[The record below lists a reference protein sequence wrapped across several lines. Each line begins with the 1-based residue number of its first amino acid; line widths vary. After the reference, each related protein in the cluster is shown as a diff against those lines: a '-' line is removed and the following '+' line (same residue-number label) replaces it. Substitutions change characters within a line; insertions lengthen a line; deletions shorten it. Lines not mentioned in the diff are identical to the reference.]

1 MLKIPFRRA
10 GLVRALVA
18 SVSAAAL
25 SACSTLGYYGHLAR
39 GEYGLL
45 AARRPIERVVADP
58 AVTDAVKARLRVA
71 EQARTFASARLKL
84 PRNASYTQY
93 ADLQRPFATW
103 NVFAANE
110 FSVDAVKRCYFLV
123 GCLDYRGYFDRDRAQ
138 AEAARLQAQGLETW
152 IGGSAAYSTLGW
164 FADPILNTMLR
175 RGDDD
180 LAATIFHELAHQVVF
195 VNGDTEFNESFATF
209 VQREGLDQWRQS
221 RGLAAA
227 ADQELAQDD
236 AVARLVVGTRERL
249 RSVYASSLP
258 ADVKRQRKQAEI
270 EALRSEYRRLRD
282 TEWHGNG
289 GYDEWIDTPINN
301 AKLLPFGL
309 YHRSVPAFAALFEQ
323 QQRDWPAFYAAV
335 ARLAKLAPGARAAA
349 IDALQRHQPP

>member
-1 MLKIPFRRA
+1 MP
-10 GLVRALVA
+10 
-18 SVSAAAL
+18 AAAL
-25 SACSTLGYYGHLAR
+25 TACSTIGYYGHLAR

-58 AVTDAVKARLRVA
+58 AVTDPVKARLRLA
-71 EQARTFASARLKL
+71 EQARMFASARLHL

-93 ADLQRPFATW
+93 ADLHRPFATW
-103 NVFAANE
+103 NVFAAAE
-110 FSVDAVKRCYFLV
+110 FSVEAVKRCYLLV
-123 GCLDYRGYFDRDRAQ
+123 GCLDYRGYFDRGR
-138 AEAARLQAQGLETW
+138 AEAEGARLQAQGLETW

-175 RGDDD
+175 RDDDD

-209 VQREGLDQWRQS
+209 VQREGLNEWRQS
-221 RGLAAA
+221 RGLAAE

-236 AVARLVVGTRERL
+236 AVARLVVATRERL
-249 RSVYASSLP
+249 RGIYASSLP

-270 EALRSEYRRLRD
+270 EALRSDYRRLRD
-282 TEWHGNG
+282 AQWHGKG
-289 GYDEWIDTPINN
+289 GYDEWIDAPINN

-323 QQRDWPAFYAAV
+323 QQRDWSAFHAAV
-335 ARLAKLAPGARAAA
+335 ARLAKLAPGARA
-349 IDALQRHQPP
+349 DALAALQSGPEP

>member
-1 MLKIPFRRA
+1 MPHILFRA
-10 GLVRALVA
+10 GVVRALIA

-58 AVTDAVKARLRVA
+58 AVTDAVKARLRMA
-71 EQARTFASARLKL
+71 EQARAFASARLKL
-84 PRNASYTQY
+84 PRNGSYTQY

-103 NVFAANE
+103 NVFAAAE
-110 FSVDAVKRCYFLV
+110 FSVDAVKRCYLLV
-123 GCLDYRGYFDRDRAQ
+123 GCLDYRGYFDRDRAD
-138 AEAARLQAQGLETW
+138 AEAARLQAHGFETW
-152 IGGSAAYSTLGW
+152 VGASTAYSTLGW

-209 VQREGLDQWRQS
+209 VQREGLNEWRQS
-221 RGLAAA
+221 RGLAAE
-227 ADQELAQDD
+227 ADPELAQDD
-236 AVARLVVGTRERL
+236 AVARLVVDARERL
-249 RSVYASSLP
+249 RNLYASSLP
-258 ADVKRQRKQAEI
+258 ADAKRQRKQAEI
-270 EALRSEYRRLRD
+270 EALRGDYRRLRD
-282 TEWHGNG
+282 TEWHGKG
-289 GYDEWIDTPINN
+289 GYDEWIDAPINN

-309 YHRSVPAFAALFEQ
+309 YHRRVPAFAALFEQ
-323 QQRDWPAFYAAV
+323 HGRDWSAFYAAV
-335 ARLAKLAPGARAAA
+335 AQLAKLAPGARAEAL
-349 IDALQRHQPP
+349 DALQRRTEP